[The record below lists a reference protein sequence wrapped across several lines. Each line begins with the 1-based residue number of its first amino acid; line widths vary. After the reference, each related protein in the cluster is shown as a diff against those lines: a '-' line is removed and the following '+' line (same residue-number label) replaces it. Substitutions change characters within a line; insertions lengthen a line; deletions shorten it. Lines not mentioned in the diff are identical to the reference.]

1 MYWRRGE
8 VVAAGQPVLALLPPE
23 NLRIRFYVA
32 GAVRAT
38 LHQGDRLRIGC
49 DGCPPDLAARVSFI
63 AAEAEYA
70 PPVIYSREDRAKLTW
85 LIEATP
91 EGAAAGLTP
100 GQPVTVF
107 PAAAGRP

>member
-1 MYWRRGE
+1 MNESALAPICIGVMLRI
-8 VVAAGQPVLALLPPE
+8 LALQPE
-23 NLRIRFYVA
+23 SDE
-32 GAVRAT
+32 
-38 LHQGDRLRIGC
+38 Q
-49 DGCPPDLAARVSFI
+49 
-63 AAEAEYA
+63 YA